1 MTTTTSTYLAISQN
15 LARYQSMVADQPAVK
30 TASEYYAANIGKVT
44 SIKDFVS
51 NYRLLSYALDAYG
64 LGDQV
69 NSTALVTQVLEGG
82 VSNPKSL
89 ANTLSN
95 PNWAKFAAAFN
106 FAADGASSISTA
118 SAVKATTSAYVE
130 QNLETDEGEQDPG
143 VQLALYFQRVA
154 PTESS
159 GMDIMGDE
167 NLLDVV
173 QTIFGLPPETTG
185 TNIDDEAAE
194 ISRLVPTSELQSPK
208 ELQLLTERFTAM
220 YDLDYGAGGVDA
232 STPLTV
238 DSDGVSSE
246 STDASST
253 ILGNVISGNASFSG
267 DSTASYF
274 SSTLLAS
281 VQNLPFG
288 G

>member
-1 MTTTTSTYLAISQN
+1 MSIANN
-15 LARYQSMVADQPAVK
+15 LTRYQTMVADQPAVK

-44 SIKDFVS
+44 SIQDFVG

-69 NSTALVTQVLEGG
+69 NSTALVKQVLEGG

-118 SAVKATTSAYVE
+118 SAIKTTTSAYVE
-130 QNLETDEGEQDPG
+130 QQLETDEGEQDPG

-159 GMDIMGDE
+159 GIQIMGDE

-194 ISRLVPTSELQSPK
+194 ISRLAPASQLQNSK
-208 ELQLLTERFTAM
+208 DLQQLTERFTAM

-238 DSDGVSSE
+238 SSDGVSSKPA
-246 STDASST
+246 DASST

>member
-1 MTTTTSTYLAISQN
+1 MATTTSTYLSISNN
-15 LARYQSMVADQPAVK
+15 LSRYQTMVADQPMVK

-44 SIKDFVS
+44 SIKEFVG

-82 VSNPKSL
+82 VSSPKAL

-106 FAADGASSISTA
+106 FAADGAASISTA
-118 SAVKATTSAYVE
+118 SAIKTTTSAFVE
-130 QNLETDEGEQDPG
+130 QKLESDEGAQDPG

-154 PTESS
+154 PSES
-159 GMDIMGDE
+159 GGLQIMGDV

-173 QTIFGLPPETTG
+173 QTIFGLPPETAG
-185 TNIDDEAAE
+185 VNIDAQASV
-194 ISRLVPTSELQSPK
+194 ISRLAPQSQLQNPK
-208 ELQLLTERFTAM
+208 DLQQLTERFTAM

-232 STPLTV
+232 STPLTI
-238 DSDGVSSE
+238 SNDGNT
-246 STDASST
+246 STTTPAATT
-253 ILGNVISGNASFSG
+253 ILGGVISGNSSYSG
-267 DSTASYF
+267 DAMASYF
-274 SSTLLAS
+274 SNTLLAS
-281 VQNLPFG
+281 LQNLTLG